1 MRNMININLIFENGT
16 LITVQYIGT
25 FFLFRMDLYIL
36 RVQTNL
42 LNIVTQFFGRSRK
55 IQRSER
61 FTILSSKCRATM
73 IKTARYIAVVFGKGS
88 TARSN
93 AIRWLKEVRN
103 DFLRS

>member
-1 MRNMININLIFENGT
+1 MIHINLIFENGT

-42 LNIVTQFFGRSRK
+42 LNIVTQVFCRSRK

-61 FTILSSKCRATM
+61 FTILSSKCRTTM
-73 IKTARYIAVVFGKGS
+73 IKTARYIDVVFGKGS
-88 TARSN
+88 AARSN